1 MNSYRSNPIPDE
13 SDSLPPARRRR
24 EKRLLT
30 TFDAEERE
38 KIVDELAHQLSP
50 SFDFFVF
57 SMLSGIIFSLGLL
70 LNSPALLVL
79 GAVAAPLMT
88 PIIGIALGIVIGS
101 AHFFIRCLAGLLVSS
116 LLVIITGALAGW
128 LSRLNASHSL
138 TQAQIHAH
146 FSWDTF
152 LVLVIGVILMAWMII
167 RGEHNPRLPSVVL
180 AYGLYLPL
188 AVAGLGLT
196 SRFPHLWPDGL
207 VIFAVYLALG
217 SVIAALVLAVLGF
230 RPLTLF
236 GYTLG
241 GAMALLG
248 IILLIGLSATGAAFM
263 GRIGIPTFTPT
274 PTNTLTS
281 TPTVTLTPIPPTL
294 TPTLTMTPTLTPTAT
309 DTPTPSPTPY
319 LAWVNGG
326 AAGGAYIRSQPGS
339 GGQIIVTLPNGS
351 VVQLLD
357 LQPVEADQRLWV
369 HIQTPDGLAGWIW
382 NILLVIPTPVP

>member
-1 MNSYRSNPIPDE
+1 
-13 SDSLPPARRRR
+13 
-24 EKRLLT
+24 
-30 TFDAEERE
+30 
-38 KIVDELAHQLSP
+38 
-50 SFDFFVF
+50 
-57 SMLSGIIFSLGLL
+57 
-70 LNSPALLVL
+70 
-79 GAVAAPLMT
+79 
-88 PIIGIALGIVIGS
+88 
-101 AHFFIRCLAGLLVSS
+101 
-116 LLVIITGALAGW
+116 
-128 LSRLNASHSL
+128 
-138 TQAQIHAH
+138 
-146 FSWDTF
+146 
-152 LVLVIGVILMAWMII
+152 VLVIGVILMAWMII
-167 RGEHNPRLPSVVL
+167 RGEHNPRLPGVVL

-217 SVIAALVLAVLGF
+217 SVIGALVLAILGF

-294 TPTLTMTPTLTPTAT
+294 TPTSTMTPTLTPTAT

-326 AAGGAYIRSQPGS
+326 AAGGAFIRSQPGS
-339 GGQIIVTLPNGS
+339 GGQIIITLPNGS

-357 LQPVEADQRLWV
+357 LQPVEADLRLWL

-382 NILLVIPTPVP
+382 NTLLVIPTPVP

>member
-30 TFDAEERE
+30 MFDAEERE

-50 SFDFFVF
+50 SFDFFLF
-57 SMLSGIIFSLGLL
+57 SLLSGIIFSLGLF

-101 AHFFIRCLAGLLVSS
+101 ARFFIRNLAGLLVSS
-116 LLVIITGALAGW
+116 LLVIITGALVGW

-188 AVAGLGLT
+188 AVTGLGLT

-217 SVIAALVLAVLGF
+217 SVIGALVLAILGF
-230 RPLTLF
+230 RPLSLF

-241 GAMALLG
+241 GAMTLLG

-281 TPTVTLTPIPPTL
+281 TPTATSTPIPPTL
-294 TPTLTMTPTLTPTAT
+294 TPTSTMTPTLTSTAT
-309 DTPTPSPTPY
+309 DIPTPTSTPY

-326 AAGGAYIRSQPGS
+326 AFGGAYIRSQPGS
-339 GGQIIVTLPNGS
+339 GGQIIVTLANGS

-357 LQPVEADQRLWV
+357 PQPVEADQRLWV
-369 HIQTPDGLAGWIW
+369 HIQTPDGEAGWIW
-382 NILLVIPTPVP
+382 NTLLVIPTPVP

>member
-57 SMLSGIIFSLGLL
+57 SLLSGIIFSLGLL

-88 PIIGIALGIVIGS
+88 PVIGIALGIVIGS
-101 AHFFIRCLAGLLVSS
+101 ARFFIRSLAGLLVSS

-128 LSRLNASHSL
+128 LSRLNASLLL

-196 SRFPHLWPDGL
+196 SRFPHLWPEGL

-217 SVIAALVLAVLGF
+217 SVIGALVLAVLGF

-294 TPTLTMTPTLTPTAT
+294 TPTSTMTPTLTPTAT

-326 AAGGAYIRSQPGS
+326 AAGGAYIRSQPGY
-339 GGQIIVTLPNGS
+339 GGKIIVTLANGS

-357 LQPVEADQRLWV
+357 PQPVEADLQLWL
-369 HIQTPDGLAGWIW
+369 HILTSDGVAGWIW
-382 NILLVIPTPVP
+382 NTLLVIPTPVP